1 MLRNRSRFRLRLRRG
16 RGELLGELVEP
27 SGKLRLTGLRFG
39 TSSTGL
45 TGRQLKQIT
54 YNGEVVS
61 LNAQGYL
68 RHAGG
73 LVIILL

>member
-1 MLRNRSRFRLRLRRG
+1 
-16 RGELLGELVEP
+16 
-27 SGKLRLTGLRFG
+27 LTVTGDGPLPTQALRFG

-54 YNGEVVS
+54 YNGEAVS